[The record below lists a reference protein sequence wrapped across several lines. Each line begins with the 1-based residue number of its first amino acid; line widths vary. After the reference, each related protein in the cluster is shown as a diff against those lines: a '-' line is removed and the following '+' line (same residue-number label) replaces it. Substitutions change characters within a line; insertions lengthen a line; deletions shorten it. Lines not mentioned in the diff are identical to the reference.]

1 MKSRCSGWPKDHGS
15 NSYSLR
21 IAIWDS
27 FCAYGI
33 SSLVVRP
40 LVSCLLYLTNP
51 LLPCSIL
58 VPVPMHCVSCV
69 CVHCGYCVRVSCSRA
84 SLFRCLR
91 SCLVPVSMCWSRFRV
106 SRLPS
111 RRVLS
116 MRRSTAP
123 SLGSVHHVS
132 Y

>member
-58 VPVPMHCVSCV
+58 VPGSHALCF
-69 CVHCGYCVRVSCSRA
+69 
-84 SLFRCLR
+84 LCLR
-91 SCLVPVSMCWSRFRV
+91 ALRLLCSCLVFPCFIVLVFPFLSHSCLDVLVTFPCIA
-106 SRLPS
+106 LAFPS
-111 RRVLS
+111 CPFH
-116 MRRSTAP
+116 AP
-123 SLGSVHHVS
+123 
-132 Y
+132 